1 MDPIREPAADGHA
14 PETNRLLG
22 ALPKTE
28 LDGMRAQMTPVDLQM
43 HDIVYE
49 PFAPITYV
57 YFPTSGVF
65 SIVKSMLDGRGLE
78 IAMAGREGFVGVPTF
93 LGSSEDSSRTLV
105 QAPAS
110 AYRMKADAFARHA
123 ERGTLRSVLS
133 RYVQAYLVLVGQSA
147 ACHALHPVERRCA
160 RWLLMTSDRVGRD
173 EFEMTH
179 EFLAT
184 MLGVRRATV
193 TVAAGALQRA
203 GLITY
208 RHGRLRIRDHKRLE
222 QLACECYE
230 VVRREF
236 EKPAA

>member
-1 MDPIREPAADGHA
+1 MDAKRDGAAAPGHR
-14 PETNRLLG
+14 PEMNRLLR
-22 ALPKTE
+22 ALPKNE
-28 LDGMRAQMTPVDLQM
+28 LDGMRAHLKPVDLKL
-43 HDIVYE
+43 HDLVYE
-49 PFAPITYV
+49 PFAPIGHV

-78 IAMAGREGFVGVPTF
+78 IAMAGREGFVGVPAF
-93 LGSSEDSSRTLV
+93 LGSTEDSSRTIV
-105 QAPAS
+105 QASAS
-110 AYRMKADAFARHA
+110 AYRMNTKALAAQV
-123 ERGTLRSVLS
+123 ERGTLRSVLT
-133 RYVQAYLVLVGQSA
+133 RYVRAYLVLVGQSA

-160 RWLLMTSDRVGRD
+160 RWLLMTRDRVGAD
-173 EFEMTH
+173 EFEMTQ

-208 RHGRLRIRDHKRLE
+208 RHGRLRVRDAKRLE

-230 VVRREF
+230 F